1 MLARHLDK
9 DSPQLIG
16 SDVFGQP
23 AKAAARPAS
32 FLESA
37 NRRQFLKASAAG
49 AGLVIGFTLA
59 GGNKLAALAADG
71 DGALAPNA
79 FVRVAPDGT
88 VTVLIKHIEFGQ
100 GTFTGLA
107 TLVAEE
113 MDADW
118 AQVRAEHAPA
128 DAGLYNNLHWGPV
141 QGTGGSSSL
150 ANSYE
155 QMRGAGAAAR
165 TLLVQ
170 AAAEAWGVPAGEITV
185 AKGVLSHAASGRRS
199 GFGEFVQAAAELET
213 PIEVV
218 LKRPEDFT
226 LIGKSAPRL
235 DSRAKTRG
243 EALYTLDKSLPGM
256 LTALIARPP
265 VFGATLVSFNDSAA
279 RAVKGVTDVVVVPQG
294 VAVLGRGFWAAKQ
307 GRDALQVTWDES
319 TGETRG
325 SDQIMAEYKQLAG
338 QPGDIAR
345 QDGDAEAALA
355 GAAKVLEADY
365 EFPFLAHAPMEPLDC
380 VVQLGEGEADIWA
393 GSQIPTVDQGA
404 AAAILGLEPQQV
416 RIHTMFAGG
425 SFGRRATPNA
435 DMVSEAVSVAKAI
448 GGRAP
453 VKLVWTREDDIQGG
467 RYRPMYFH
475 RLRAGLD
482 DQGKLVAW
490 QHRIV
495 GQSIVRDTPF
505 AGMIQNGIDPT
516 SVEGANT
523 LPYHVP
529 NIAVDLHT
537 TDVGVPV
544 LWWRSVGSTHTAYST
559 EVFIDELA
567 EAAGKDPVDFR
578 LELLD
583 AHPRHAGVLKLAA
596 EKAGWGEAPPAGRT
610 RGIAVHESFHT
621 FVAEAAEI
629 SLAGDGS
636 FRVEKV
642 VCAVDC
648 GLAVN
653 PDQVK
658 AQMEGGIA
666 YGLGAVLHNAL
677 TLTDGRVDQSNFH
690 DYQPLR
696 MNEMPEVEVHIVAS
710 AEAPTGVG
718 EPGVPPIGAA
728 VANAVYK
735 ATGRRIRSLPF
746 DLHDFS
752 AA

>member
-1 MLARHLDK
+1 MLARHLDS
-9 DSPQLIG
+9 DSPQLLG

-23 AKAAARPAS
+23 AKVTAR
-32 FLESA
+32 LSA
-37 NRRQFLKASAAG
+37 NRRQFLKASAAAG

-59 GGNKLAALAADG
+59 GGNKLAALAAADN
-71 DGALAPNA
+71 AAFVPNA

-107 TLVAEE
+107 TLAAEE
-113 MDADW
+113 LDADW

-128 DAGLYNNLHWGPV
+128 DASLYNNLHWGPV
-141 QGTGGSSSL
+141 QGTGGSSSI

-155 QMRGAGAAAR
+155 QMRRAGAAAR
-165 TLLVQ
+165 ALLVQ
-170 AAAEAWGVPAGEITV
+170 AAAETWGVPAGEITV
-185 AKGVLSHAASGRRS
+185 KKGVMAHAGSGRQA
-199 GFGEFVQAAAELET
+199 GFGDFAEAAARLET
-213 PIEVV
+213 PVEVV
-218 LKRPEDFT
+218 LKKPEDFT
-226 LIGKSAPRL
+226 LIGKEAPRL
-235 DSRAKTRG
+235 DSRAKSRG
-243 EALYTLDKSLPGM
+243 AAQYTLDKTLPGM
-256 LTALIARPP
+256 LTAVIARPP
-265 VFGATLVSFNDSAA
+265 VFGATLVSYNAEA
-279 RAVKGVTDVVVVPQG
+279 TRAVKGVTDVVAVPQG

-307 GRDALQVTWDES
+307 GRDALKITWDES

-325 SDQIMAEYKQLAG
+325 SGQIMAEYRKLAEG
-338 QPGDIAR
+338 PGAVAR
-345 QDGDAEAALA
+345 QEGDAESALA
-355 GAAKVLEADY
+355 EAATVLEAAY
-365 EFPFLAHAPMEPLDC
+365 EFPYLAHAPMEPLDC
-380 VVQLGEGEADIWA
+380 VVQLSDGECDIWT

-404 AAAILGLEPQQV
+404 AAGILGLKPEQV
-416 RIHTMFAGG
+416 RIHTLFAGG
-425 SFGRRATPNA
+425 SFGRRATPVA

-453 VKLVWTREDDIQGG
+453 VKLVWTREDDIKGG
-467 RYRPMYFH
+467 LYRPMYFH

-482 DQGKLVAW
+482 AEGKLVAW

-495 GQSIVRDTPF
+495 GQSIVRGTPF
-505 AGMIQNGIDPT
+505 AAGLIKNGIDQT

-529 NIAVDLHT
+529 NITVDLHT

-567 EAAGKDPVDFR
+567 ETAGKDPVDFR
-578 LELLD
+578 LELLGE
-583 AHPRHAGVLKLAA
+583 HPRHAGVLKLAA
-596 EKAGWGEAPPAGRT
+596 EKAGWGAEPPAGRT
-610 RGIAVHESFHT
+610 RGIAVHESFNT
-621 FVAEAAEI
+621 YVAEAAEI
-629 SLAGDGS
+629 SLAEDGS
-636 FRVEKV
+636 IKVEKV

-648 GLAVN
+648 GVAVN

-666 YGLGAVLHNAL
+666 YGLGAVLHNSI
-677 TLTDGRVDQSNFH
+677 TLSDGRVDQSNFH
-690 DYQPLR
+690 DYLPLR
-696 MNEMPEVEVHIVAS
+696 MNEMPEVEVHIVPS

-746 DLHDFS
+746 DLHDLTS
-752 AA
+752 A

>member
-1 MLARHLDK
+1 M
-9 DSPQLIG
+9 
-16 SDVFGQP
+16 
-23 AKAAARPAS
+23 
-32 FLESA
+32 
-37 NRRQFLKASAAG
+37 
-49 AGLVIGFTLA
+49 
-59 GGNKLAALAADG
+59 
-71 DGALAPNA
+71 
-79 FVRVAPDGT
+79 
-88 VTVLIKHIEFGQ
+88 
-100 GTFTGLA
+100 
-107 TLVAEE
+107 
-113 MDADW
+113 
-118 AQVRAEHAPA
+118 
-128 DAGLYNNLHWGPV
+128 
-141 QGTGGSSSL
+141 
-150 ANSYE
+150 
-155 QMRGAGAAAR
+155 
-165 TLLVQ
+165 
-170 AAAEAWGVPAGEITV
+170 
-185 AKGVLSHAASGRRS
+185 
-199 GFGEFVQAAAELET
+199 
-213 PIEVV
+213 
-218 LKRPEDFT
+218 
-226 LIGKSAPRL
+226 
-235 DSRAKTRG
+235 
-243 EALYTLDKSLPGM
+243 
-256 LTALIARPP
+256 
-265 VFGATLVSFNDSAA
+265 
-279 RAVKGVTDVVVVPQG
+279 
-294 VAVLGRGFWAAKQ
+294 
-307 GRDALQVTWDES
+307 TWDET

-325 SDQIMAEYKQLAG
+325 SDQIMAEYKQLAA
-338 QPGDIAR
+338 QPGAVAR
-345 QDGDAEAALA
+345 QEGDADAALA

-380 VVQLGEGEADIWA
+380 VVQLGEGVADIWA

-404 AAAILGLEPQQV
+404 AAAILELEPQQV

-435 DMVSEAVSVAKAI
+435 DMVSEAVGVAKAI

-482 DQGKLVAW
+482 DQGRLVAW

-529 NIAVDLHT
+529 NITVDLHT

-578 LELLD
+578 LELLGE
-583 AHPRHAGVLKLAA
+583 HPRHAGVLKLAA

-610 RGIAVHESFHT
+610 RGIAVHESFNT
-621 FVAEAAEI
+621 YVAEVAEI
-629 SLAGDGS
+629 SISEGGAIK
-636 FRVEKV
+636 VEKV

-696 MNEMPEVEVHIVAS
+696 MNEMPEVEVHILS
-710 AEAPTGVG
+710 SPEAPTGVG

-746 DLHDFS
+746 DLHDLTS
-752 AA
+752 A